1 MYSMYTSV
9 GYSCLYLYL
18 QLFLNISVFISNYLP
33 GYLRLYMYDYACTFM
48 HVGLYMYGFQRVV
61 TSFHLRF
68 LPSFTRYET
77 PSHSRT
83 SYRRLKRK
91 SFCNIEFRDVKV
103 PLSNFKGRTT
113 GSESEAITSTRE
125 KHCGQ

>member
-1 MYSMYTSV
+1 MYTSV

-77 PSHSRT
+77 PSHSR
-83 SYRRLKRK
+83 
-91 SFCNIEFRDVKV
+91 NIEFRDVKV